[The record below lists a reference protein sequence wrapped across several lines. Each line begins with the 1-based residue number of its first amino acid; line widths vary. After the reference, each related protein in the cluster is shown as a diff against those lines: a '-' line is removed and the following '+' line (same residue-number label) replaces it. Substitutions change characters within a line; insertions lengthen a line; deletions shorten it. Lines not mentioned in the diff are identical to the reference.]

1 MQDPTEPPTEGA
13 RRRRSLRYAA
23 VGAVIGM
30 LLVLFAF
37 VVATLTGDTRWSF
50 AVILALI
57 GGAAVGATFAPLLS
71 LARDDGDDDEA
82 VRDGA
87 PLDGRAD
94 THTDGAQA
102 RDRADAGRQAPP
114 G

>member
-1 MQDPTEPPTEGA
+1 MQDPTEPPAEGV

-37 VVATLTGDTRWSF
+37 VVATLTGDTHWSF
-50 AVILALI
+50 AVILALF

-71 LARDDGDDDEA
+71 LARDDGDDDDAIRE
-82 VRDGA
+82 GA

-94 THTDGAQA
+94 THVDGAQA
-102 RDRADAGRQAPP
+102 RDLDEAARKRPQ
-114 G
+114 

>member
-1 MQDPTEPPTEGA
+1 MQDQTDLPVEGA

-30 LLVLFAF
+30 LLVLLAF
-37 VVATLTGDTRWSF
+37 IVATLTGDTHWSF
-50 AVILALI
+50 AVILALF

-71 LARDDGDDDEA
+71 LARDDGDDDDA
-82 VRDGA
+82 IRDGT
-87 PLDGRAD
+87 PLEGRAD
-94 THTDGAQA
+94 THVDGAQA